1 MGAPDRQQK
10 GGAVGVMA
18 RARGFTLVEAVVTIL
33 VSAILAVGIFTYIGD
48 AVDGFTATGNRN
60 RLASS
65 GRTVIDRIALE
76 LHNAVPNS
84 VRVTSEAPGG
94 NQCLEYMP
102 FLGATTYLDAPFTGQ
117 GEDEFEAVDFNPG
130 LTLTSPAG
138 AYAVIYPET
147 TGSLYAAPAS
157 PGVLALVDEI
167 EDTGG
172 ADGRVTVRLD
182 QQHRF
187 PRRSPVDRV
196 YLGEDP
202 VSFCIEG
209 GNMYRYAEYGL
220 TETQCTPGTCL
231 PGSAPGRARLGEN
244 IDNTGLRG
252 FTLLEPTLRRNAI
265 VRMEFNF
272 TDAGD
277 TVRLHHELV
286 MRNVP

>member
-1 MGAPDRQQK
+1 
-10 GGAVGVMA
+10 MA
-18 RARGFTLVEAVVTIL
+18 RAGGFTLVEAVVTII
-33 VSAILAVGIFTYIGD
+33 VAAILSVGIFTYIGD
-48 AVDGFTATGNRN
+48 AADGFAATGNRN

-65 GRTVIDRIALE
+65 GATVINRIALE

-84 VRVTSEAPGG
+84 VRVTSEEPGG
-94 NQCLEYMP
+94 DQCLEYMP

-117 GEDEFEAVDFNPG
+117 GDDGFDAVEFSPG

-138 AYAVIYPET
+138 VYAVIYPDST
-147 TGSLYAAPAS
+147 DSLYATPAS
-157 PGVLALVDEI
+157 PGVLAQVDGI

-187 PRRSPVDRV
+187 PRRSPVERM
-196 YLGEDP
+196 YIGENP

-209 GNMYRYAEYGL
+209 GNVYRYADYGL
-220 TETQCTPGTCL
+220 SEEQCTPDTCL

-265 VRMEFNF
+265 IRMELDF

-277 TVRLHHELV
+277 VIRLHREVV
-286 MRNVP
+286 MRSVP